1 MTLTEL
7 ITKVK
12 EKSLTKDQLE
22 NYRDELSSLFAML
35 CLEMAEIQKEKAMF
49 IENHDAPTDIA
60 KKRKWAVTPKGQR
73 EIELKAYSS
82 ATKEMLT
89 SLRNRL
95 FNFY

>member
-12 EKSLTKDQLE
+12 EKHLTKDQLE
-22 NYRDELSSLFAML
+22 NYRDELSGLFAQLM
-35 CLEMAEIQKEKAMF
+35 LEMAEIQKEKVIF

-60 KKRKWAVTPKGQR
+60 KKRQWAVTPKCQR

>member
-1 MTLTEL
+1 MKLKEL
-7 ITKVK
+7 IESVR

-22 NYRDELSSLFAML
+22 NYRDDLSGLFAQMMI
-35 CLEMAEIQKEKAMF
+35 EMAEIQKEKAMF

>member
-12 EKSLTKDQLE
+12 EKHLTKDQLE
-22 NYRDELSSLFAML
+22 NYRDELSGLFAQLM
-35 CLEMAEIQKEKAMF
+35 LEMAEIQKEKAIF

>member
-12 EKSLTKDQLE
+12 EKHLTKDQLE
-22 NYRDELSSLFAML
+22 NYRDELSGLFAQLM
-35 CLEMAEIQKEKAMF
+35 LEMAEIQKEKAMF